1 MGLCMLEQNDYRFD
15 SAGQGGCRQAGN
27 WLKLGVATLFIA
39 GLYAALLAVARTP
52 LVKDIVPSDDFFHVS
67 LVIHVIFS
75 NIFWFLAVAG
85 ALWNM
90 NARDRFLPLGSVA
103 WAVTTIGVVILAVS
117 PFAGAD
123 HPVMSNYIP
132 FLNSPVFFVGLAVS
146 GIGFTLLVV
155 RVIVSVP
162 KLMPG
167 TREGS
172 MRFGVYTAAHAANI
186 AVLAFIWAF
195 FTMPEAAS
203 SEGWYENLFWMG
215 GHVLQ
220 FTHALLMLV
229 AWMWLAS
236 ASGVTLSASPRLVSC
251 FFALALLTVAATP
264 VAFVT
269 LDSGSTAFQQWFT
282 THMQIGGAIA
292 TVPLG
297 LVVLWSLLA
306 AGKAAVEVRPLRIAL
321 IFSITLFALGG
332 VMGFMLE
339 ESSTLVTAHYHSVTG
354 AVTLAFMALVFDLL
368 PRLGYGAVSCRLA
381 KAQVYAY
388 GVGQLLHVAG
398 LAWAGGYGM
407 QRKVAGSG
415 QSLDNLAQTLG
426 MSLMGIGGLIATIG
440 GILFLLIVIQSMRS
454 RS

>member
-1 MGLCMLEQNDYRFD
+1 
-15 SAGQGGCRQAGN
+15 
-27 WLKLGVATLFIA
+27 
-39 GLYAALLAVARTP
+39 
-52 LVKDIVPSDDFFHVS
+52 
-67 LVIHVIFS
+67 
-75 NIFWFLAVAG
+75 
-85 ALWNM
+85 
-90 NARDRFLPLGSVA
+90 
-103 WAVTTIGVVILAVS
+103 
-117 PFAGAD
+117 
-123 HPVMSNYIP
+123 
-132 FLNSPVFFVGLAVS
+132 
-146 GIGFTLLVV
+146 
-155 RVIVSVP
+155 
-162 KLMPG
+162 
-167 TREGS
+167 
-172 MRFGVYTAAHAANI
+172 
-186 AVLAFIWAF
+186 
-195 FTMPEAAS
+195 
-203 SEGWYENLFWMG
+203 
-215 GHVLQ
+215 
-220 FTHALLMLV
+220 
-229 AWMWLAS
+229 
-236 ASGVTLSASPRLVSC
+236 
-251 FFALALLTVAATP
+251 
-264 VAFVT
+264 
-269 LDSGSTAFQQWFT
+269 
-282 THMQIGGAIA
+282 MQIGGAIA